1 MKQPKNNIKTQA
13 TNTGV
18 RVNNPLTLGFSPCP
32 NDTFMFYPLVHGL
45 VDTGGITFIEHLEDV
60 ETLNKLAVKGVL
72 DVTKVSYAALGHFRE
87 QYALLRAGSALGRG
101 CGPLL
106 VAKEQIDPSAL
117 QGKTI
122 AIPGRYTTA
131 HLLMRLYDPYLTTFL
146 EMPFH
151 EVMDAVMT
159 GRADAG
165 VIIHESRFTYQG
177 FGLHPLVDLGQWWE
191 HKTGLPIPLGGIVA
205 KRSLGTETIK
215 TIERALTAGVEYAR
229 SNPTAARQYIREHS
243 QEMSEQVCAAHIG
256 LYVNDFSQH
265 LGDEG
270 EQAIAELLRQAESAG
285 IVPPSSAQLFV

>member
-1 MKQPKNNIKTQA
+1 MK
-13 TNTGV
+13 
-18 RVNNPLTLGFSPCP
+18 NPLTLGFSPCP

-45 VDTGGITFIEHLEDV
+45 VDTGGFSFNERLEDV
-60 ETLNKLAVKGVL
+60 ETLNKLAVQGVL

-106 VAKEQIDPSAL
+106 VAKEPLDPAAL

-131 HLLMRLYDPYLTTFL
+131 HLLMRLYNPALENFL

-151 EVMDAVMT
+151 EIMDAVMT

-177 FGLHPLVDLGQWWE
+177 FGLHQLIDLGEWWE
-191 HKTGLPIPLGGIVA
+191 NETGLPIPLGGIVA
-205 KRSLGTETIK
+205 KRSLGAATIR
-215 TIERALTAGVEYAR
+215 TIEQALAAGVDYAR
-229 SNPTAARQYIREHS
+229 SNPDAATQYIREHA
-243 QEMSEQVCAAHIG
+243 QEMNEQVCAAHIG
-256 LYVNDFSQH
+256 LYVNDFSQQ
-265 LGDEG
+265 LGTEG
-270 EQAIAELLRQAESAG
+270 EQAIAELLRRAEAAG
-285 IVPPSSAQLFV
+285 LVPASEAPLFI

>member
-1 MKQPKNNIKTQA
+1 MK
-13 TNTGV
+13 
-18 RVNNPLTLGFSPCP
+18 NPLTLGFSPCP

-45 VDTGGITFIEHLEDV
+45 VDTGGYSFNERLEDV

-106 VAKEQIDPSAL
+106 VAKDPLDPAGL

-131 HLLMRLYDPYLTTFL
+131 HLLMRLYNPGLTPFL

-151 EVMDAVMT
+151 EIMDAVMT

-177 FGLHPLVDLGQWWE
+177 FGLHQLVDLGEWWE
-191 HKTGLPIPLGGIVA
+191 NETGLPIPLGGIVA
-205 KRSLGTETIK
+205 RRTLGAATIR
-215 TIERALTAGVEYAR
+215 TIEQALAAGVDYAR
-229 SNPTAARQYIREHS
+229 SNPEAATQYIREHA
-243 QEMSEQVCAAHIG
+243 QEMNEQVCAAHIG
-256 LYVNDFSQH
+256 LYVNDFSQQ
-265 LGDEG
+265 LGAEG
-270 EQAIAELLRQAESAG
+270 EQAIAELLRRAETVG
-285 IVPPSSAQLFV
+285 LVPASEAPLFI

>member
-1 MKQPKNNIKTQA
+1 
-13 TNTGV
+13 
-18 RVNNPLTLGFSPCP
+18 
-32 NDTFMFYPLVHGL
+32 
-45 VDTGGITFIEHLEDV
+45 V

-106 VAKEQIDPSAL
+106 VAKEPLDPAVL

-131 HLLMRLYDPYLTTFL
+131 HLLMRLYNPALENFL

-151 EVMDAVMT
+151 EIMDAVMT

-177 FGLHPLVDLGQWWE
+177 FGLHQLVDLGEWWE
-191 HKTGLPIPLGGIVA
+191 NETGLPIPLGGIVA
-205 KRSLGTETIK
+205 KRSLGAATIR
-215 TIERALTAGVEYAR
+215 TIEQALAAGVDYAR
-229 SNPTAARQYIREHS
+229 SNPEAATHYICEHA

-256 LYVNDFSQH
+256 LYVNDFSQQ
-265 LGDEG
+265 LGTEG
-270 EQAIAELLRQAESAG
+270 EQAIAELLRRAEAAG
-285 IVPPSSAQLFV
+285 LIPASEAPLFI

>member
-1 MKQPKNNIKTQA
+1 MKQ
-13 TNTGV
+13 
-18 RVNNPLTLGFSPCP
+18 PLTLGFSPCP

-45 VDTGGITFIEHLEDV
+45 VDIGCLNFNERLEDV
-60 ETLNKLAVKGVL
+60 ETLNRLAVQGVL

-106 VAKEQIDPSAL
+106 VAKEPLDPTAL

-131 HLLMRLYDPYLTTFL
+131 HLLMRLYNPALENFL

-151 EVMDAVMT
+151 EIMDAVMT

-177 FGLHPLVDLGQWWE
+177 FGLHQLVDLGEWWE
-191 HKTGLPIPLGGIVA
+191 NETGLPIPLGGIVA
-205 KRSLGTETIK
+205 KRSLGAATIR
-215 TIERALTAGVEYAR
+215 TIEQALAAGVGYAR
-229 SNPTAARQYIREHS
+229 SNPEAATRYIREHA
-243 QEMSEQVCAAHIG
+243 QEMNEQVCAAHIE
-256 LYVNDFSQH
+256 LYVNDFSQQ
-265 LGDEG
+265 LGEEG
-270 EQAIAELLRQAESAG
+270 EQAIAELLRRAEAAG
-285 IVPPSSAQLFV
+285 LIPASQEPLFI

>member
-1 MKQPKNNIKTQA
+1 M
-13 TNTGV
+13 
-18 RVNNPLTLGFSPCP
+18 NNPLTLGFSPCP

-45 VDTGGITFIEHLEDV
+45 VDTGGISFSERLEDV
-60 ETLNKLAVKGVL
+60 ETLNKLAVKGIL

-106 VAKEQIDPSAL
+106 VAREQLDPAEL

-131 HLLMRLYDPYLTTFL
+131 YLLMRLFKPELTTFL

-151 EVMDAVMT
+151 EIMDAVMT
-159 GRADAG
+159 GRVDAG

-177 FGLHPLVDLGQWWE
+177 FGLHKLADLGEWWE
-191 HKTGLPIPLGGIVA
+191 QETGLPIPLGGIVA
-205 KRSLGTETIK
+205 RRSLGPETIR
-215 TIERALTAGVEYAR
+215 TIEQALTAAVEYAR
-229 SNPTAARQYIREHS
+229 TNPQTAAGYIREHA
-243 QEMSEQVCAAHIG
+243 QEMNIDVCAAHIG
-256 LYVNDFSQH
+256 LYVNDFSQQ

-270 EQAIAELLRQAESAG
+270 EQAISELLRRAEIAG
-285 IVPPSSAQLFV
+285 IIPASQTSLFI

>member
-1 MKQPKNNIKTQA
+1 MK
-13 TNTGV
+13 
-18 RVNNPLTLGFSPCP
+18 NPLTLGFSPCP

-45 VDTGGITFIEHLEDV
+45 VDTGGYSFNERLEDV
-60 ETLNKLAVKGVL
+60 ETLNRLAVKGVL

-106 VAKEQIDPSAL
+106 VAKEQFDPAAL

-131 HLLMRLYDPYLTTFL
+131 HLLMRLYNPALENFL

-151 EVMDAVMT
+151 EIMDAVTT

-177 FGLHPLVDLGQWWE
+177 FGLHQLVDLGEWWE
-191 HKTGLPIPLGGIVA
+191 NETGLPIPLGGIVA
-205 KRSLGTETIK
+205 KRSLGADTIRA
-215 TIERALTAGVEYAR
+215 IEQALADGVEYAR
-229 SNPTAARQYIREHS
+229 NNPAAATQYIREHA
-243 QEMSEQVCAAHIG
+243 QEMNEQVCAAHIG
-256 LYVNDFSQH
+256 LYVNDFSQQ
-265 LGDEG
+265 LGTEG
-270 EQAIAELLRQAESAG
+270 EQAITELLRRAEAAG
-285 IVPPSSAQLFV
+285 LVPASEAPLFI

>member
-1 MKQPKNNIKTQA
+1 MTP
-13 TNTGV
+13 
-18 RVNNPLTLGFSPCP
+18 PLTLGFSPCP

-45 VDTGGITFIEHLEDV
+45 VNTGGISFNERLEDV

-106 VAKEQIDPSAL
+106 VAKEQFDPADL
-117 QGKTI
+117 KGKTI

-131 HLLMRLYDPYLTTFL
+131 HLLMRLYNPTLENFL

-151 EVMDAVMT
+151 EIMDAVTT

-177 FGLHPLVDLGQWWE
+177 FGLHQLVDLGEWWE
-191 HKTGLPIPLGGIVA
+191 NETGLPIPLGGIVA
-205 KRSLGTETIK
+205 KRSLGADTIRA
-215 TIERALTAGVEYAR
+215 IEQALADGVEYAR
-229 SNPTAARQYIREHS
+229 NNPAAATQYIREHA
-243 QEMSEQVCAAHIG
+243 QEMNEQVCAAHIG
-256 LYVNDFSQH
+256 LYVNDFSQQ
-265 LGDEG
+265 LGTEG
-270 EQAIAELLRQAESAG
+270 EQAITELLRRAEAAG
-285 IVPPSSAQLFV
+285 LVPASEAPLFI

>member
-1 MKQPKNNIKTQA
+1 MKQ
-13 TNTGV
+13 
-18 RVNNPLTLGFSPCP
+18 PLTLGFSPCP

-45 VDTGGITFIEHLEDV
+45 VDTGGHSFNERLEDV
-60 ETLNKLAVKGVL
+60 ETLNRLAVKGVL
-72 DVTKVSYAALGHFRE
+72 DVTKVSYAALGHIRE
-87 QYALLRAGSALGRG
+87 EYALLRAGSALGRG

-106 VAKEQIDPSAL
+106 VAKEPFAAGDL

-131 HLLMRLYDPYLTTFL
+131 HLLMRLYNPALDTFL

-151 EVMDAVMT
+151 EIMDAVLT

-177 FGLHPLVDLGQWWE
+177 FGLHQLVDLGAWWE
-191 HKTGLPIPLGGIVA
+191 GETGLPIPLGGIVA
-205 KRSLGTETIK
+205 RRSLGAETIRA
-215 TIERALTAGVEYAR
+215 IEAALGAGVEYAR
-229 SNPTAARQYIREHS
+229 TNPGEAAQYIREHA

-256 LYVNDFSQH
+256 LYVNDFSQY

-270 EQAIAELLRQAESAG
+270 ERAVIQLLHRAEAADIIPASQA
-285 IVPPSSAQLFV
+285 PLFI

>member
-1 MKQPKNNIKTQA
+1 MK
-13 TNTGV
+13 
-18 RVNNPLTLGFSPCP
+18 NPLTLGFSPCP

-45 VDTGGITFIEHLEDV
+45 VDTGGYSFNERLEDV

-106 VAKEQIDPSAL
+106 VAKEPLVPAGL
-117 QGKTI
+117 QGKTV

-131 HLLMRLYDPYLTTFL
+131 HLLMRLYNPVLTTFL

-151 EVMDAVMT
+151 EIMDAVMT

-177 FGLHPLVDLGQWWE
+177 FGLHQLVDLGQWWE
-191 HKTGLPIPLGGIVA
+191 NETGLPIPLGGIVA
-205 KRSLGTETIK
+205 KRSLGAATIR
-215 TIERALTAGVEYAR
+215 TIEQALAAGVEYAR
-229 SNPTAARQYIREHS
+229 SNPAAATRYIREHA
-243 QEMSEQVCAAHIG
+243 QEMNEQVCAAHIG
-256 LYVNDFSQH
+256 LYVNDFSQQ
-265 LGDEG
+265 LGTEG
-270 EQAIAELLRQAESAG
+270 EQAITELLRRAEQAG
-285 IVPPSSAQLFV
+285 IIPASQTPLFI